1 MDERVIVVIP
11 AYNEEQTIASV
22 LIRLRQAAPEFDR
35 VVVVD
40 GSKDA
45 TGKVVAEMGEKQIN
59 LPVNLGYGLALQT
72 GLKYALHKG
81 YDIVVSMDAD
91 GQHRPEDVPRLVNAL
106 RETGADMVIGSRYC
120 DGSANNAPVERRLGQ
135 LLFSYLTRLL
145 MGRRIYDTSSGFKA
159 YDPAVLKV
167 VVNANFLDFHT
178 ESIIQ
183 LNLLRFRIVEV
194 PVSMAERAHGNS
206 MHSLASI
213 VHYPLKTLLL
223 TIVAF
228 MDALVMRKTR

>member
-45 TGKVVAEMGEKQIN
+45 TGKVVAEIGEKQIN

-72 GLKYALHKG
+72 GLKYALYKG

-91 GQHRPEDVPRLVNAL
+91 GQHRPEDVPRLVDAL
-106 RETGADMVIGSRYC
+106 RETGADPHQAAVRSG
-120 DGSANNAPVERRLGQ
+120 DQVEG
-135 LLFSYLTRLL
+135 YL
-145 MGRRIYDTSSGFKA
+145 S
-159 YDPAVLKV
+159 
-167 VVNANFLDFHT
+167 
-178 ESIIQ
+178 
-183 LNLLRFRIVEV
+183 
-194 PVSMAERAHGNS
+194 
-206 MHSLASI
+206 
-213 VHYPLKTLLL
+213 
-223 TIVAF
+223 
-228 MDALVMRKTR
+228 